1 MIMMA
6 DYINDRDAAW
16 GFGNAVLYR
25 MCLQWRA
32 KPPWQRRDCGQAL
45 ANPPAEPN

>member
-1 MIMMA
+1 MIIMA

-25 MCLQWRA
+25 MCLHDA
-32 KPPWQRRDCGQAL
+32 PTHRDKDEIAGKL
-45 ANPPAEPN
+45 WLIGRS